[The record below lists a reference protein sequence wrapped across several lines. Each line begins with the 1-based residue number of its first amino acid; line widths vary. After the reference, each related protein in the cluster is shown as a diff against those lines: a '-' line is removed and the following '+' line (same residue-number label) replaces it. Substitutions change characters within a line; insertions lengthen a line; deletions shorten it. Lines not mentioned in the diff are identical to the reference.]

1 MTLSTDIYLTGPVDA
16 HEVYDFCNKLMGV
29 TDPQFSDGPDEY
41 SSRGD
46 WEIYNE
52 LGQGFPAI
60 LSVSY
65 RPDGELA
72 TEDEWIEEED
82 GYRYLDVKAC
92 TVKINF
98 DTSYFYNDE
107 FGGCSDLHAR
117 YIAMLSLWAEERGTA
132 LEWRNEYS
140 GEFFHGTDGLESF
153 SQNGKEASTWAVGA
167 IGAVMQKIAEE
178 GK

>member
-16 HEVYDFCNKLMGV
+16 HEVHDFCNKLMGV
-29 TDPQFSDGPDEY
+29 TDPKFTDGPYEY
-41 SSRGD
+41 TSYGY
-46 WEIYNE
+46 WEVANE

-72 TEDEWIEEED
+72 TEDVWIEEED
-82 GYRYLDVKAC
+82 DYRYLDVKAC

-98 DTSYFYNDE
+98 DTGYFYSDE

-117 YIAMLSLWAEERGTA
+117 YIAMLNLWAEERGA
-132 LEWRNEYS
+132 MLEWRNEYS
-140 GEFFHGTDGLESF
+140 GEFFHGNDGLESF
-153 SQNGKEASTWAVGA
+153 SQNGKEASAWAVGA
-167 IGAVMQKIAEE
+167 MGAIVQKIAEE